1 MRTDNS
7 SPNNVMYTF
16 NAVMLINLEELSGEN
31 INIMQSIMIDK
42 LSNLHTYTFVVFTC
56 FKNQFDVIEHVVS
69 TYVQSNLSSMHFE
82 GCYEM

>member
-42 LSNLHTYTFVVFTC
+42 LSNLHTYTFVEFLP
-56 FKNQFDVIEHVVS
+56 DSRI
-69 TYVQSNLSSMHFE
+69 NLML
-82 GCYEM
+82 